1 MHAQE
6 CLWMDHTPGR
16 DCCIAFPTLRARGVA
31 RVYLLSI
38 FACQSTAVEWL
49 NQ

>member
-1 MHAQE
+1 
-6 CLWMDHTPGR
+6 MDHTPGR
-16 DCCIAFPTLRARGVA
+16 DRCIAFATLRAPGVA

-38 FACQSTAVEWL
+38 FACHSTAVESS